1 MNINVNIKRKLQAVG
16 WGVLTLLT
24 FLFAYLLI
32 DAVLKAPGDLAAF
45 YQGRITG
52 TITGNLVYDSI
63 EGDTVTIEYTF
74 SYGGRSFYGDYDY
87 MYSSS
92 APHGPNAGDKI
103 EIAYNQANPA
113 LNRPASEVPPGG
125 KMDAYVWALIALML
139 LVFGGLAYFFGFKVW
154 RAWKLGKWRVS

>member
-1 MNINVNIKRKLQAVG
+1 VNIKRKLQAVG

-45 YQGRITG
+45 YQGRAMG
-52 TITGNLVYDSI
+52 TITDKQVYDSI
-63 EGDTVTIEYTF
+63 EGDTVTIKYTF

-92 APHGPNAGDKI
+92 APPGMNIGDKI
-103 EIAYNQANPA
+103 EVAYNLADPA
-113 LNRPASEVPPGG
+113 LNRPASEVPPDG
-125 KMDAYVWALIALML
+125 KMDAYGWALIVLMFPI
-139 LVFGGLAYFFGFKVW
+139 FGGLVYFFGLKAW
-154 RAWKLGKWRVS
+154 RAWKLSK